1 MADLHNNTDLFYQF
15 VYTDFL
21 FYVVV
26 QSVMLRNFFFFFF
39 FFFAQV
45 LDRKD

>member
-15 VYTDFL
+15 VNTDFL
-21 FYVVV
+21 FYIVV
-26 QSVMLRNFFFFFF
+26 QSVMLNDTQALF

-45 LDRKD
+45 LV